1 VARTLSKSKRVN
13 FFKISGF
20 FFFYFVVVGVYVIF
34 MPKILQ
40 MIGYSA
46 PHIGAIFA
54 LAPLMRFFVPFFFL
68 KHIELTPKVFYA
80 ALMGAIVSIALFYPT
95 IHSFYLFIFP
105 NMLLGACLG
114 MILPYIETYAMEHL
128 GKEHFGKSR
137 LFGSIGFM
145 LIGIVLARNL
155 ETYTNGLHYLL
166 AASILTALFAYLL
179 TQNNPHFSKAK
190 ENATHS
196 FSLLHVTFLWIS
208 LFLMQVSFGAFYNF
222 FTIYETDHGI
232 SLETTS
238 YLWAFGVICEIVLFY
253 FQAPFFKRFSLLA
266 LVKLGVGL
274 TAFRWFLLFM
284 FPSSLLISYAAQS
297 LHAFSFAL
305 HHTAALTLLY
315 TIYTQKKLVAQFY
328 YGISFGLGG
337 FVGAFM
343 AGYFYGPYLY
353 LYASIVALSS
363 FICLLRHEE
372 RG

>member
-1 VARTLSKSKRVN
+1 MI

-20 FFFYFVVVGVYVIF
+20 FFFYFVVTGVYVIF

-46 PHIGAIFA
+46 PQIGAVFA
-54 LAPLMRFFVPFFFL
+54 LAPLMRFVVPFFFL
-68 KHIELTPKVFYA
+68 KHFELSPKVFYT
-80 ALMGAIVSIALFYPT
+80 ALCGAIVSIGLFYPT
-95 IHSFYLFIFP
+95 IHSFYLFMLP

-128 GKEHFGKSR
+128 GKERFGKSR

-145 LIGIVLARNL
+145 LIGIVLARHL

-166 AASILTALFAYLL
+166 AAIVLTAFFAYTL

-190 ENATHS
+190 EEHMQAFS
-196 FSLLHVTFLWIS
+196 FLHVKFLWLS
-208 LFLMQVSFGAFYNF
+208 LFLMQMSFGAFYNF
-222 FTIYETDHGI
+222 FTIYETEHGI
-232 SLETTS
+232 SLEMTS

-253 FQAPFFKRFSLLA
+253 FQASFLRRFSLLS
-266 LVKLGVGL
+266 LVKLGAIL
-274 TAFRWFLLFM
+274 TAFRWFLLFA
-284 FPSSLLISYAAQS
+284 FPSSLLISYASQS

-305 HHTAALTLLY
+305 HHTSALSLLY
-315 TIYTQKKLVAQFY
+315 TFYTHKKLAAQFY

-337 FVGAFM
+337 FVGAFV

-353 LYASIVALSS
+353 LYASVVAFCS
-363 FICLLRHEE
+363 FISLRYLEVRE
-372 RG
+372 